1 MRKIDL
7 RRFDANMKTGEVCAG
22 GGVFW
27 IDADDS
33 RCRLDGFAFRSAENV
48 PAPAVHSALPEAVNA
63 LAGHTA
69 GGMLTFRTDSR
80 RIRLR
85 ARLENHCGWTTWRRP
100 APAASIFMRG
110 RPDTAAF
117 PALPGSIRRRQNTK
131 FCCWS
136 GNRAAWRSSS

>member
-33 RCRLDGFAFRSAENV
+33 RCRLDGFAFRSAGE
-48 PAPAVHSALPEAVNA
+48 PFRRLPYSPALPEAVNA

-85 ARLENHCGWTTWRRP
+85 ARLENHCRMDHMAATGSGGFDLYAGPAGHRRF
-100 APAASIFMRG
+100 S
-110 RPDTAAF
+110 
-117 PALPGSIRRRQNTK
+117 GSIRRRQNTK